1 VAAKEEERDGIW
13 REEEGRRLKEGCSEI
28 RSAKKQ
34 FSRMAHSSGVSFPP
48 CSDGLLLHKEPNSVP
63 IR

>member
-1 VAAKEEERDGIW
+1 MAAKEEERDGIW
-13 REEEGRRLKEGCSEI
+13 REEEDRRLKEGCSEI

-48 CSDGLLLHKEPNSVP
+48 PL
-63 IR
+63 